1 MTARSMASTVSLY
14 LILFV
19 LFVLFY
25 RRCYR
30 SSKKP
35 AEFRTTAECRAI
47 IDGSQFP
54 DARKNQLTRLEAR
67 ALPNQP
73 LIGAFGIKNAFTTG
87 NEAEAKD
94 FVENVRR
101 LIEVSA
107 VDWHG
112 LAGALQCMLE
122 SIIEENRD
130 GARVKVSLTPTV
142 QALVLRES
150 FWILFQ
156 MGEDAHLEFKQLAD
170 LGKITN
176 STWVRM
182 KEERALEFKDNI
194 VLQACLTAVFANH
207 KTDIN
212 ILDPGSNPLKLIL
225 PSFETVWRI
234 VLRLFIV
241 LHCHDNE
248 DYKRALL
255 EFVRDPTLTQF
266 RLRPDNAVSV
276 EFLVKEALRL
286 YPPTRRIRRAF
297 QFPGSS
303 PNNQISNIGR
313 ANVEAC
319 HLNEE
324 VWGPDAL
331 EFMPARWSKM
341 SSVQRRS
348 FLAFGG
354 PPFLCPASHAFGPMV
369 IGLLAGVMLDVF
381 GKMNGYGKEWVLG
394 SDDER
399 DMSEVHSRERL
410 RNERDAYGGLF
421 LDLYSRRIDVSS

>member
-1 MTARSMASTVSLY
+1 MAFRVFLY
-14 LILFV
+14 LILFILILFV
-19 LFVLFY
+19 LFY
-25 RRCYR
+25 GRCYR
-30 SSKKP
+30 SNEKP
-35 AEFRTTAECRAI
+35 AEFRTTPECRAI

-54 DARKNQLTRLEAR
+54 DARKNQLTCLKAK

-73 LIGAFGIKNAFTTG
+73 LKRAFGIKNAFTTG

-101 LIEVSA
+101 SIEVSA

-112 LAGALQCMLE
+112 LAGTLHCMLE

-130 GARVKVSLTPTV
+130 GARVKVTLTPTV
-142 QALVLRES
+142 QALVLRAS
-150 FWILFQ
+150 FWNLFQ
-156 MGEDAHLEFKQLAD
+156 MGEDAHLENKHLAD
-170 LGKITN
+170 LGEIIN
-176 STWVRM
+176 STWMRM
-182 KEERALEFKDNI
+182 KEERVLEFKDNI
-194 VLQACLTAVFANH
+194 VLQARLSAVFANH

-212 ILDPGSNPLKLIL
+212 ILEPASNPLKLIL

-234 VLRLFIV
+234 VLRLFIM
-241 LHCHDNE
+241 LHCHENE
-248 DYKRALL
+248 DYKRTLL
-255 EFVRDPTLTQF
+255 EFVRNPTLTQS
-266 RLRPDNAVSV
+266 RLRPDNGVSV

-297 QFPGSS
+297 QFPGSD
-303 PNNQISNIGR
+303 PNNRISNIAR

-319 HLNEE
+319 HLSKE

-331 EFMPARWSKM
+331 EYKPARWSKT
-341 SSVQRRS
+341 SSVQRQS

-369 IGLLAGVMLDVF
+369 IGLLVGVMLDVF
-381 GKMNGYGKEWVLG
+381 GNKNGDGEEWVLG
-394 SDDER
+394 SDNKR

-410 RNERDAYGGLF
+410 RNERDAYGGLL
-421 LDLYSRRIDVSS
+421 LDLLSRRIDVSS